1 MLPGVLL
8 VNFTDTHGPQ
18 TIIDQQL
25 IDQAIAWGVRLRL
38 RAANAGELQA
48 FEAWRRADARHEAAW
63 RRIETMQQEL
73 QLVRALPPQ
82 LAGQVLA
89 ASAQGALG
97 RRRNAM
103 KLMLGGAMVGAGLYA
118 ARDSAWVQMAT
129 ADYSTG
135 VGHRRT
141 VQLDDGSELVLNTDT
156 AINVRYEASR
166 RLIEV
171 HRGEI
176 LITTGDDQL
185 SPSRRP
191 FMVSTDDGM
200 MLARGTRFLVR
211 KDAARTRLTVLE
223 HAVELTSPGVEA
235 PVLAMAGDS
244 LYMSRQAIWK
254 ADVADF
260 DPVAWTE
267 GIIAA
272 REMRMDQFVA
282 ELSRYRPGLLRCDP
296 AVAAWPVSGVFQLH
310 DTDRTIDVLLATQPV
325 AARYRTRYWVTIIPR
340 QAG

>member
-1 MLPGVLL
+1 MAQP
-8 VNFTDTHGPQ
+8 
-18 TIIDQQL
+18 IIDPQL

-63 RRIETMQQEL
+63 RRIETMQQDM
-73 QLVRALPPQ
+73 QHMRAVPPQ
-82 LAGQVLA
+82 VAGQVLA
-89 ASAQGALG
+89 ASARGAVV

-103 KLMLGGAMVGAGLYA
+103 KLMLGGAMVGAVAYA
-118 ARDSAWVQMAT
+118 GRDSTWMQMVT

-141 VQLDDGSELVLNTDT
+141 VRLEDGSELVLNTDT
-156 AINVRYEASR
+156 AVNVRYEASR

-171 HRGEI
+171 RRGEI
-176 LITTGDDQL
+176 LVTTGRD
-185 SPSRRP
+185 PSASQRRA

-200 MLARGTRFLVR
+200 MLAKGTRFLVR
-211 KDAARTRLTVLE
+211 KEPGQTRLTVLE
-223 HAVELTSPGVEA
+223 HAVELSSPDVPGQ
-235 PVLAMAGDS
+235 VLAQAGDS
-244 LYMSRQAIWK
+244 FYMSRQAIWK
-254 ADVADF
+254 ADTGSF

-267 GIIAA
+267 GVIAA

-296 AVAAWPVSGVFQLH
+296 AVAALPVSGVFQLH
-310 DTDRTIDVLLATQPV
+310 DTDRTIEVLLATQPV
-325 AARYRTRYWVTIIPR
+325 AARYRTRYWVTIIAR
-340 QAG
+340 QPG